1 MKQLEEFLVRRF
13 AVYPPEARLRMASL
27 FIAAVFLIAT
37 AIVLIDAGPRGDV
50 VNFYDHAMAVKSGSL
65 PYTDFEF
72 EFPPVSIVFFMI
84 PALFTTDLD
93 AYCWI
98 FAMMCAG
105 LMAVAVHCIM
115 RMAPD
120 ERTRYYAAMLF
131 SVLVLLYLTE
141 SVKKFDSIVM
151 SISVISLFLF
161 SREKWYL
168 AYGLMAVATFTKL
181 YPCMFLPL
189 MAAYNIMSGRGGIE
203 AVWKGILSCLVVIAA
218 LFIPMWAVGISPL
231 DSLSFLGFHED
242 RGFQVEST
250 VATVIEALGL
260 IGLTDMW
267 IVDAHNTH
275 DVAGPLA
282 DALVQYWS
290 LMIVVVV
297 VAVLAFSVRSMHRS
311 GSDLDVGRLSMAF
324 LLVCI
329 AFVLTNKVFSTQY
342 MMWLFPFFAM
352 LLYVPELDGKARRL
366 MAMMIVMQILCI
378 VFLRSE
384 IGSALYVIACAL
396 RDVLLVAIAYDVATV
411 MRGVTA
417 RTSLV

>member
-1 MKQLEEFLVRRF
+1 MKQLEEFLVRHF
-13 AVYPPEARLRMASL
+13 AVYPPEARLRIASL
-27 FIAAVFLIAT
+27 FIAAVFYIAT

-50 VNFYDHAMAVKSGSL
+50 VNFYDHAMAVKNGSL
-65 PYTDFEF
+65 PYADFEF
-72 EFPPVSIVFFMI
+72 EFPPVSMVFFMI
-84 PALFTTDLD
+84 PALFTSDLVV
-93 AYCWI
+93 YCWI

-105 LMAVAVHCIM
+105 LMAVAAHCIM
-115 RMAPD
+115 RMASN

-131 SVLVLLYLTE
+131 AVLVLLYLTE
-141 SVKKFDSIVM
+141 SVKKFDGIVM
-151 SISVISLFLF
+151 SISVISLFFF
-161 SREKWYL
+161 SRERWYL

-189 MAAYNIMSGRGGIE
+189 MAAYNIMSGRGGID
-203 AVWKGILSCLVVIAA
+203 AVRKGVLSCLVVIAA
-218 LFIPMWAVGISPL
+218 LFIPMWAIGISPL

-260 IGLTDMW
+260 LGLTDMW
-267 IVDAHNTH
+267 IVDAHNTY

-290 LMIVVVV
+290 LVIVIVVV
-297 VAVLAFSVRSMHRS
+297 AALAFSARSMNRS
-311 GSDLDVGRLSMAF
+311 RSDLDVGRLAMAF

-329 AFVLTNKVFSTQY
+329 VFVLTNKVFSTQY

-366 MAMMIVMQILCI
+366 MTMMIVMQILCI

-396 RDVLLVAIAYDVATV
+396 RDVLLVAIAYEVATV
-411 MRGVTA
+411 MRGVTG
-417 RTSLV
+417 RTSPV

>member
-203 AVWKGILSCLVVIAA
+203 AVWKGVLSCLVVIAA

-260 IGLTDMW
+260 MGLTDM
-267 IVDAHNTH
+267 
-275 DVAGPLA
+275 
-282 DALVQYWS
+282 
-290 LMIVVVV
+290 
-297 VAVLAFSVRSMHRS
+297 
-311 GSDLDVGRLSMAF
+311 
-324 LLVCI
+324 
-329 AFVLTNKVFSTQY
+329 
-342 MMWLFPFFAM
+342 
-352 LLYVPELDGKARRL
+352 
-366 MAMMIVMQILCI
+366 
-378 VFLRSE
+378 
-384 IGSALYVIACAL
+384 
-396 RDVLLVAIAYDVATV
+396 
-411 MRGVTA
+411 
-417 RTSLV
+417 